1 MFSHCLDNTDG
12 NLFMLKK
19 LTNVTSLSGNGLRDW
34 LIQRVTSV
42 VMLIYIVFLLVF
54 FVVHSSLSYEQWH
67 GLFSH
72 SAMRL
77 FSTLFLLSLLWH
89 AWIGMWTIVTD
100 YIKPFALR
108 LSVQILIII
117 GLLLCFIWGLA
128 IFWGN

>member
-1 MFSHCLDNTDG
+1 MV
-12 NLFMLKK
+12 KK

-34 LIQRVTSV
+34 LIQRVTSM
-42 VMLIYIVFLLVF
+42 VMLFYIVFLLVF
-54 FVVHSSLSYEQWH
+54 FVAHSSLSYEQWH

-72 SAMRL
+72 SVMRL

-89 AWIGMWTIVTD
+89 AWVGMWTIVTD

>member
-1 MFSHCLDNTDG
+1 MV
-12 NLFMLKK
+12 KK

-42 VMLIYIVFLLVF
+42 VLLFYIVFLLGF
-54 FVVHSSLSYEQWH
+54 FVAHSSLNYAQWH
-67 GLFSH
+67 GLFNH
-72 SAMRL
+72 TAMRL
-77 FSTLFLLSLLWH
+77 LSTLFLLSLLWH